1 MESDFVE
8 RMKNVL
14 CPLHNKKIQFLN
26 LEMHA
31 THFFICGDC
40 LLKNKRYCVENM
52 DFFLSIEDF
61 KNVYLRKMR
70 KELELMKD
78 SIVTHMNHI
87 ENHIRNGEASI
98 EDDYDKITKIM
109 TQYVKLML
117 KGYKNTMIS
126 KFREANKVN
135 HKALE
140 NIRGQIGQMLD
151 ESNGIISKLN
161 GILNTQIEN
170 SSLLQTLIQGT
181 PSSRRIPRQ
190 QARVSGLSGSDET
203 TLH

>member
-1 MESDFVE
+1 METDFVE

-26 LEMHA
+26 LEMNA

-52 DFFLSIEDF
+52 DFFLSVEDF

-140 NIRGQIGQMLD
+140 NIRGQIGLMLD

-170 SSLLQTLIQGT
+170 SSLLQTLIQG
-181 PSSRRIPRQ
+181 RL
-190 QARVSGLSGSDET
+190 RVT
-203 TLH
+203 